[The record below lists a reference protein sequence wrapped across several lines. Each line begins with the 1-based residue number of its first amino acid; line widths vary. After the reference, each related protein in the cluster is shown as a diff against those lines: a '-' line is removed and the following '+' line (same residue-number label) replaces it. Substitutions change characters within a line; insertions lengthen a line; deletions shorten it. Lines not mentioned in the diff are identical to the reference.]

1 MDGYDRFSSTAWSA
15 TMAVVKEA
23 NQPTPIQVTTTDSTD
38 FPDSTEFAAST
49 WHCACG
55 LDVELSADLCPQC
68 GRFRGEALEGSET
81 SEVTSPVIRSPRK
94 YARTPL
100 VLAAVVLAGMVVFFQ
115 RPEERPWEEMPV
127 YTARPSGPPV
137 HVLKE
142 FDPRKTIAGA
152 IRFELNRFE
161 LIQKHPRKRE
171 TGQAKLDWRVRLTP
185 VHKAA
190 TLSMA
195 RSQPAYALE
204 SDSWRLEFDRM
215 PEDFARWEEVLTLL
229 LQALDAKAVRLPE
242 SLARSILRLGP
253 RSFRLGES
261 FSAGYD
267 TAQGQAFFPGSTEL
281 GSWRGWM
288 GYTVASVGRLNVGF
302 NLEGGFRSEDPRL
315 IPEERG
321 EKEARGGP
329 GNRPRPGGGF
339 SPFMPFAGIKLPAAI
354 VLKPLL
360 EPFGTIHTIRA
371 RFKGNVRARV
381 DDGFPVRFAAVLSFE
396 IKGVRQDRPYTVVGD
411 LVINTRYQGLR
422 ATD

>member
-1 MDGYDRFSSTAWSA
+1 M
-15 TMAVVKEA
+15 V
-23 NQPTPIQVTTTDSTD
+23 
-38 FPDSTEFAAST
+38 
-49 WHCACG
+49 
-55 LDVELSADLCPQC
+55 LCPQC
-68 GRFRGEALEGSET
+68 GRFRREALEGSGT
-81 SEVTSPVIRSPRK
+81 PEVNPPVVRTPRK

-100 VLAAVVLAGMVVFFQ
+100 VLAVVVLAGMVVFFQ

-142 FDPRKTIAGA
+142 FDPRKTITGA

-161 LIQKHPRKRE
+161 LIQKHPRTRE
-171 TGQAKLDWRVRLTP
+171 TGQAKLDWRVRFTP

-195 RSQPAYALE
+195 RDRPAYTLE
-204 SDSWRLEFDRM
+204 SDSWRIEFDRM
-215 PEDFARWEEVLTLL
+215 PEDFAGWEEVLTLL
-229 LQALDAKAVRLPE
+229 LQALDADAVRLPDL
-242 SLARSILRLGP
+242 LARSMLRMGQ

-261 FSAGYD
+261 FSAEYD

-288 GYTVASVGRLNVGF
+288 GYTVASVGRLNVVF
-302 NLEGGFRSEDPRL
+302 ELEGGFRSEDPRL
-315 IPEERG
+315 IPDERG

-329 GNRPRPGGGF
+329 GNRPRPFGGL
-339 SPFMPFAGIKLPAAI
+339 SSFMPFAGIQLPAAI

-360 EPFGTIHTIRA
+360 KPFGTIHTIRA

-381 DDGFPVRFAAVLSFE
+381 DDGFPVRFAAVISFE
-396 IKGVRQDRPYTVVGD
+396 ITGVRQDRPYTLVGD
-411 LVINTRYQGLR
+411 LVINTRTMGFR
-422 ATD
+422 ANN